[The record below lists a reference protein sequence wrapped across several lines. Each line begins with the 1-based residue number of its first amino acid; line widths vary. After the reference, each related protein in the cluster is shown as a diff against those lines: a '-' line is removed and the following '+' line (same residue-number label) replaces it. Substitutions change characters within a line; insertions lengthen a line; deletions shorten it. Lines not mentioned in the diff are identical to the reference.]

1 MVCGG
6 ECVGRVSGN
15 GVWERVCR
23 EGEWEWC
30 VGESV

>member
-15 GVWERVCR
+15 GVCRGVCR

>member
-15 GVWERVCR
+15 GVCR